1 MGNPKLFTNE
11 FGIEGYRMAFFEV
24 APELFLDVCQ
34 QYSPDIPDDA
44 RFIRVELPP
53 DNTFP
58 PCAGC
63 YQNKTIRLI
72 VEQVSFSKKQLEL
85 LERFR
90 GEFGETDADIVR
102 SIVLAWLS
110 EKSFISTIVKQ
121 RISQEAENGATNE

>member
-72 VEQVSFSKKQLEL
+72 VE
-85 LERFR
+85 
-90 GEFGETDADIVR
+90 
-102 SIVLAWLS
+102 S
-110 EKSFISTIVKQ
+110 EKFLLYGEGQ
-121 RISQEAENGATNE
+121 RLEKIFPTFASYQCECGKIYPIRNDHEYCPYCGRKHGKKTD